1 MTAAHL
7 DATQVRLAARPR
19 GQPRPGDFEIV
30 SVPVPT
36 PCDGDILVRTTYLS
50 LDPALRPRMNE
61 VSAYAGAVPLHGV
74 VPSSALGIVVESRS
88 PLHRPGDHVFG
99 MFGWQSHA
107 TIAAGEAR
115 RIHPE
120 RAELPKWLSLLGL
133 SSFTAYI
140 GLVELGRPRPGET
153 VVVSAAAGATG
164 AAVGQI
170 AKILG
175 ARAVGIAGGAEKCA
189 AVVHEYG
196 FDACVDYKVA
206 DFPRQLDAACPDGI
220 DVDFENVGGDVL
232 RAVYE
237 RMNPGGRVIV
247 CGLVSEYSRDD
258 GFLPGPSLWPAVY
271 KSLRIE
277 GFRASRYFDRI
288 PEFVDQ
294 ALEWSRAGLF
304 THREHITEG
313 IENAPQAFVDMLS
326 GRHFGKAMVKV
337 CVV

>member
-1 MTAAHL
+1 MNTAAPRS
-7 DATQVRLAARPR
+7 ATHVRLAARPQ
-19 GQPRPGDFEIV
+19 GQPRLEDFEIGRA
-30 SVPVPT
+30 PIAIP
-36 PCDGDILVRTTYLS
+36 GEGEILVETTYLS

-61 VSAYAGAVPLHGV
+61 VSAYAGAIPLHSTIPSPALGV
-74 VPSSALGIVVESRS
+74 VLESCS

-107 TIAAGEAR
+107 TMQGAEAR
-115 RIHPE
+115 RIDPE
-120 RAELPKWLSLLGL
+120 RAALPRWLSLLGL

-175 ARAVGIAGGAEKCA
+175 ARAVGIAGGPAKCR
-189 AVVHEYG
+189 AVVDTYG
-196 FDACVDYKVA
+196 FDACVDYKAA
-206 DFPRQLDAACPDGI
+206 DFLKQLDEACPDGI
-220 DVDFENVGGDVL
+220 DVDFENVGGDIL
-232 RAVYE
+232 RAVYD
-237 RMNPGGRVIV
+237 RMNQDGRVIV

-288 PEFVDQ
+288 PEFVDK
-294 ALEWSRAGLF
+294 ALEWSQAGLF
-304 THREHITEG
+304 THCEHVTEG
-313 IENAPQAFVDMLS
+313 IENAPQAFIDMLV
-326 GRHFGKAMVKV
+326 GRHFGKAMVKI
-337 CVV
+337 